1 MPDAVLISGM
11 VIANP
16 LSWVCMASRGA
27 PVRQHLGRCAHE
39 QNPLIPSLQN
49 GEPVGS
55 PLTAVPCRGTNHT
68 RKPVSRLWCPSRRAA
83 SRFKAGQLQLTS

>member
-55 PLTAVPCRGTNHT
+55 PLTAVPCRGTNTPENLFRACGAPPGEPHPGL
-68 RKPVSRLWCPSRRAA
+68 KPGSSN
-83 SRFKAGQLQLTS
+83 